1 MYLSWLELTDTRCY
15 ETLRFEP
22 AEGVNILVGN
32 NGAGKTSVL
41 EAAAYLGLLKS
52 FRGTPDDAIIRNG
65 AEQAVIRG
73 EFAAPSG
80 TTRVEVVIPR
90 FGRRRILVN
99 GKRPHRNRDVLA
111 QIPVVAF
118 QPDDLDLVKRG
129 PGLRRAYLDDLAAQ
143 LWPQA
148 GAEQQDYER
157 AVRQRNSLLKQE
169 GRRADPI
176 TLDVWDDRVAVAGAA
191 VFDQRRRVL
200 ETLDASLGEAYR
212 LVGERGGLTWAY
224 AANWGA
230 TLDGG
235 GGAEQ
240 LREVLF
246 GRRQRDQDQRT
257 TSAGPHRDDPALVID
272 GRPAR
277 TMASQGEQ
285 RTVALAL
292 RVAAYRVLS
301 RHRPSMP
308 LLLLDD
314 VFSELDPAHAGGVMT
329 LLDAG
334 QVLVTSAREDEVP
347 ATGRRWNVGQRHVI

>member
-15 ETLRFEP
+15 EKLRFEP
-22 AEGVNILVGN
+22 EEGINILVGN
-32 NGAGKTSVL
+32 NGAGKTSIL

-52 FRGTPDDAIIRNG
+52 FRGTPDDAIVSNG

-73 EFAAPSG
+73 EFVTPSG

-90 FGRRRILVN
+90 PGRRRILVN
-99 GKRPHRNRDVLA
+99 GKRPQRNRDVLA

-129 PGLRRAYLDDLAAQ
+129 PGLRRGYLDDLAAQ

-148 GAEQQDYER
+148 GADQQDYER

-169 GRRADPI
+169 GRRADSI
-176 TLDVWDDRVAVAGAA
+176 TLDVWDDRVSIAGAA
-191 VFDQRRRVL
+191 VFDHRRRVL
-200 ETLDASLGEAYR
+200 KTLDGALGEAYR
-212 LVGERGGLTWAY
+212 LVGERGGLTWEY

-230 TLDGG
+230 TIDGG
-235 GGAEQ
+235 GGADR
-240 LREVLF
+240 LRDVLLE
-246 GRRQRDQDQRT
+246 RRQRDQDQRT
-257 TSAGPHRDDPALVID
+257 TSAGPHRDDPTLVID

-301 RHRPSMP
+301 QHRSSMP

-314 VFSELDPAHAGGVMT
+314 VFSELDPAHAAGVMT

-334 QVLVTSAREDEVP
+334 QVLVTSARDDEVP
-347 ATGRRWNVGQRHVI
+347 TIGRRWNVDQRTVT